1 MLPFTGGLEAQENG
15 AFLLSAAAALLYA
28 FIIDLKPSVIRS
40 VVKTLSTALLAYLA
54 WRAGGTMLLVAG
66 LALGSLGDLFLSRDG
81 EKAFLA
87 GLASFLAAHLAYI
100 KLFAENSL
108 GLAELDVA
116 YWRLTAMAVV
126 VVFAMSFLVVLL
138 KRAPPTLRL
147 PIVAYTLTIMAMGV
161 TSLAVANVWVMIG
174 AALFIASDALLA
186 WERFVSPA
194 ISSAR
199 PLMRRAVWVLYY
211 AAQLLIM
218 LGFVLVR

>member
-66 LALGSLGDLFLSRDG
+66 LALS
-81 EKAFLA
+81 